1 MANTKSA
8 EKRIRQTETRRLRN
22 KQHRTR
28 MRSAVK
34 TLRAAVEA
42 GDADTARELLPQT
55 ISIVNHTAQRGVVHR
70 NLAAR
75 TTSRLT
81 KAVAALGQ

>member
-8 EKRIRQTETRRLRN
+8 EKRTRQSENRRQRN
-22 KQHRTR
+22 RQHRTR

-34 TLRAAVEA
+34 NLRAAVA
-42 GDADTARELLPQT
+42 SGDADAARELLPQT

>member
-8 EKRIRQTETRRLRN
+8 EKRMRQSEIRRQRN
-22 KQHRTR
+22 RAHRTK
-28 MRSAVK
+28 MRTAVK
-34 TLRAAVEA
+34 NLRAAVAA
-42 GDADTARELLPQT
+42 GDAEAARELLPKT
-55 ISIVNHTAQRGVVHR
+55 IGIVNHTAQRGVVHR

-81 KAVAALGQ
+81 KAVASLGQ